1 MYHGSQRGTGPR
13 RSFRIRN
20 ELLGRRSRSVSC
32 AFSLTLGSQVA
43 HFPGAFGAHPDHDA
57 HILSTLSAIQILT
70 IHDGLDRMDTER
82 VVRGNVPDGRHNGSL
97 LTCHLV
103 ISSLQQPSGVFAGD
117 SFGEVDTR
125 FSYCAISA
133 LSLLGRLSEIDVDNA
148 VSYIRNCR
156 NFDGGFGSCVGAE
169 SHAAQGLPFYCARR
183 FTHPS

>member
-1 MYHGSQRGTGPR
+1 MDHKEVLDREEVLEFVMSCWDDEAGPSLARFLYHS
-13 RSFRIRN
+13 IR
-20 ELLGRRSRSVSC
+20 VHI
-32 AFSLTLGSQVA
+32 A

-82 VVRGNVPDGRHNGSL
+82 VVKCNVPDGRHNGSL
-97 LTCHLV
+97 LMCHLV

-125 FSYCAISA
+125 FSYCAINA

-169 SHAAQGLPFYCARR
+169 SHAAQGLPFSCARR